1 MRSYQFSH
9 EAEKALENQID
20 YLISQHALA
29 AARALERRVRSYL
42 HDTICHFP
50 YAGTYVVERGV
61 YESWIPGTR
70 LIIWYTVTDR
80 DVMVAM
86 IWHASQA
93 RFEQDGR

>member
-1 MRSYQFSH
+1 MRAYRFAR
-9 EAEKALENQID
+9 EAEAAFEHQID

-29 AARALERRVRSYL
+29 AARAFERRVRSYL
-42 HDTICHFP
+42 RDTVCLFP
-50 YAGTYVVERGV
+50 YAGTHIAERAI

-70 LIIWYTVTDR
+70 LIIWYTVTDQYEN
-80 DVMVAM
+80 VAM